1 MVVTHCLPST
11 IGEPMGRPLL
21 VSDDPALID
30 DVLRLAAAANVELHL
45 STEPESA
52 RGHWSRAPL
61 VLVGV
66 DAAGRMAGLRPE
78 RRRDVVLVGRQMGE
92 ADWQRAVTLGAEHVA
107 CLPDSERWLIDRIAD
122 SGEGPLR
129 HGFVVGV
136 VSSGGGAGASSL
148 AVTLAG
154 LVARDSRVL
163 LVDLDP
169 LAGGVDVLLGLE
181 GAPGTRW
188 ADLSDTR
195 GRLSPQTLEQALPT
209 WSGVSVLS
217 WGREGSSHVTPD
229 ALASVLDAGERA
241 FDLVALD
248 LPRTLDDTTDLALSR
263 TQRTV
268 LVTAASVRG
277 VAAAARI
284 GSSLRERAASLGV
297 VVRRQ
302 PRGVS
307 TQAVAEVLVDPILGE
322 VPHSSSLARR
332 CDAGEG
338 PSLRDAHA
346 RAVRR
351 LLPAVLAARGRAG

>member
-1 MVVTHCLPST
+1 
-11 IGEPMGRPLL
+11 MGRPLL
-21 VSDDPALID
+21 VSDDVTLID

-45 STEPESA
+45 ATEPESA

-61 VLVGV
+61 VLVGTDV
-66 DAAGRMAGLRPE
+66 AGRMAGLRPE
-78 RRRDVVLVGRQMGE
+78 RRRDVVLVGRQMAD

-129 HGFVVGV
+129 HGVLLGV
-136 VSSGGGAGASSL
+136 VSSGGGAGASTV

-154 LVARDSRVL
+154 LAAQDSRVL

-169 LAGGVDVLLGLE
+169 LAGGVDVLLGRE
-181 GAPGTRW
+181 DVAGTRW
-188 ADLSDTR
+188 ADLAETR

-217 WGREGSSHVTPD
+217 WGRDGTSRLTPD
-229 ALASVLDAGERA
+229 AVAAVLDAGERA
-241 FDLVALD
+241 FDVVVLD
-248 LPRTLDDTTDLALSR
+248 LPRSLDDITDVVFGR
-263 TQRTV
+263 VQRTM
-268 LVTAASVRG
+268 LVTAACVRG

-284 GSSLRERAASLGV
+284 GASLRDRSSSLGV

-307 TQAVAEVLVDPILGE
+307 TEAVAGVLSDPILGE
-322 VPHSSSLARR
+322 VPYSSGLARR

-338 PSLRDAHA
+338 PSLRDGHA

-351 LLPAVLAARGRAG
+351 LLPSALAVRGRTS

>member
-1 MVVTHCLPST
+1 MD
-11 IGEPMGRPLL
+11 RPLL
-21 VSDDPALID
+21 VSDDAALID

-45 STEPESA
+45 ATEPESA

-61 VLVGV
+61 VLVGTDV
-66 DAAGRMAGLRPE
+66 AGRMAGLRPE
-78 RRRDVVLVGRQMGE
+78 RRRDVILVGRQMGD

-107 CLPDSERWLIDRIAD
+107 CLPDSGRWLIDRIAD

-129 HGFVVGV
+129 HGFVVGI

-154 LVARDSRVL
+154 LAAQDSRVL

-169 LAGGVDVLLGLE
+169 LAGGVDVLLGRE
-181 GAPGTRW
+181 AATGARW
-188 ADLSDTR
+188 TDLADTR

-209 WSGVSVLS
+209 WSGVTVLS
-217 WGREGSSHVTPD
+217 WGRDGASRVTPD
-229 ALASVLDAGERA
+229 AVASVLDAGERA
-241 FDLVALD
+241 FDIVALD
-248 LPRTLDDTTDLALSR
+248 LPRSLDDVTDLALSR
-263 TQRTV
+263 AQRTV
-268 LVTAASVRG
+268 LVTASCVRG

-284 GSSLRERAASLGV
+284 GTVLRERCSSLGV

-307 TQAVAEVLVDPILGE
+307 TEAVASVLVDPILGE
-322 VPHSSSLARR
+322 VPYSSSLARR

-338 PSLRDAHA
+338 PSLRDSHA

-351 LLPAVLAARGRAG
+351 LLPVVFGPQGRTA

>member
-1 MVVTHCLPST
+1 MD
-11 IGEPMGRPLL
+11 RPLL
-21 VSDDPALID
+21 VSDDAALID

-45 STEPESA
+45 ATEPESA

-61 VLVGV
+61 VLVGTDV
-66 DAAGRMAGLRPE
+66 AGRMAGLRPE
-78 RRRDVVLVGRQMGE
+78 RRRDVILVGRQMGD

-129 HGFVVGV
+129 HGFVVGI

-154 LVARDSRVL
+154 LAAQDSRVL

-169 LAGGVDVLLGLE
+169 LAGGVDVLLGRE
-181 GAPGTRW
+181 AATGARW
-188 ADLSDTR
+188 TDLADTR

-209 WSGVSVLS
+209 WSGVTVLS
-217 WGREGSSHVTPD
+217 WGRDGASRVTPD
-229 ALASVLDAGERA
+229 AVASVLDAGERA
-241 FDLVALD
+241 FDIVALD
-248 LPRTLDDTTDLALSR
+248 LPRSLDDVTDLALSR
-263 TQRTV
+263 AQRTV
-268 LVTAASVRG
+268 LVTASCVRG

-284 GSSLRERAASLGV
+284 GAVLRERCSSLGV

-307 TQAVAEVLVDPILGE
+307 TEAVASVLVDPILGE
-322 VPHSSSLARR
+322 VPYSSSLARR

-338 PSLRDAHA
+338 PSLRDSHA

-351 LLPAVLAARGRAG
+351 LLPVVFGPQGRTA

>member
-1 MVVTHCLPST
+1 
-11 IGEPMGRPLL
+11 MGRPLL
-21 VSDDPALID
+21 VSDDATLID

-45 STEPESA
+45 ATEPESA
-52 RGHWSRAPL
+52 RGPWSRAPL
-61 VLVGV
+61 VLVGT

-78 RRRDVVLVGRQMGE
+78 RRRDVVLVGRQMSD

-129 HGFVVGV
+129 HGVVVGV
-136 VSSGGGAGASSL
+136 VSAGGGAGASTV

-154 LVARDSRVL
+154 LAAQTSRVL

-169 LAGGVDVLLGLE
+169 LAGGVDVLIGRE

-188 ADLSDTR
+188 GDLAGTR
-195 GRLSPQTLEQALPT
+195 GRLSPQTLEQALPE
-209 WSGVSVLS
+209 WSGACVLS
-217 WGREGSSHVTPD
+217 WGREGTVRLTPD
-229 ALASVLDAGERA
+229 AVASVLDAGERA
-241 FDLVALD
+241 FDVVVLD
-248 LPRTLDDTTDLALSR
+248 LPRALDDVTDLALGR
-263 TQRTV
+263 AQRTL
-268 LVTAASVRG
+268 LVTAACVRG

-284 GSSLRERAASLGV
+284 GEALRERSSSLGV

-307 TQAVAEVLVDPILGE
+307 LEAVASVLTDPVLGA
-322 VPHSSSLARR
+322 VPYSSSLARR
-332 CDAGEG
+332 CDAGDG
-338 PSLRDAHA
+338 PALRDGYA

-351 LLPAVLAARGRAG
+351 LLPDVVALPTASSSSSVTSVSGRSA